1 VLKPCDFPQIKNGR
15 LHNEERY
22 RPYFPVPVGKRFH
35 YLCNSGFVTAS
46 RRYWGFIHCT
56 ARGWRPAVPCVRQ
69 CVFHKVENGESPY
82 RQIPYSQG
90 ESAKVKCYPGYSLP
104 NGQDTVT
111 CTENGWSPQ
120 LKCIRVSKEC
130 SIPLLSPHLFVN
142 PRNDKYKIFHYLD
155 FRLQCGHFHLYLYN
169 ISTVDKVGPC
179 DQPPELLNGEVKGT
193 KKEEYSHDD
202 VVEYVCNPRYLLK
215 GPNKIQCVDGKWTTL
230 PICVEEK
237 RTCGDIPELE
247 HGSVHF
253 SIPPYNH
260 GESVEFTCLE
270 TFTMIGSGSVSCIN
284 GRWTQ
289 LPKCV
294 ATDQLEK
301 CKAPKVTGVNGI
313 QPNKKE
319 FHHNVSMDYKCRGKK
334 EYKHSTC
341 INGRWDP
348 EPTCREEESCPP
360 PPQIPNAQVMQTTV
374 KYQDGEKVSILC
386 QDNYRTQDTE
396 EMVCRDGRWQSLP
409 RCIGSTGKCGPPPP
423 IDNGDITS
431 FPLPIYAPSSSVEY
445 QCKYLYQLQ
454 GNKKITCR
462 NGEWSEPPK
471 CLHPCVISE
480 EIMERHNITL
490 RWIEN
495 QKLYIKS
502 GDYAEFQCKSGYR
515 QTNTR
520 PPLRTLCIDGHID
533 FPSCSI
539 YMINSKD
546 E

>member
-1 VLKPCDFPQIKNGR
+1 MVSVVIFPFSFLIFLIWILSLCFLVMKPCDFPQIKNGR

-56 ARGWRPAVPCVRQ
+56 ARGWRP
-69 CVFHKVENGESPY
+69 
-82 RQIPYSQG
+82 
-90 ESAKVKCYPGYSLP
+90 
-104 NGQDTVT
+104 
-111 CTENGWSPQ
+111 
-120 LKCIRVSKEC
+120 
-130 SIPLLSPHLFVN
+130 
-142 PRNDKYKIFHYLD
+142 
-155 FRLQCGHFHLYLYN
+155 
-169 ISTVDKVGPC
+169 
-179 DQPPELLNGEVKGT
+179 GT

-230 PICVEEK
+230 PIC
-237 RTCGDIPELE
+237 
-247 HGSVHF
+247 
-253 SIPPYNH
+253 
-260 GESVEFTCLE
+260 
-270 TFTMIGSGSVSCIN
+270 
-284 GRWTQ
+284 
-289 LPKCV
+289 
-294 ATDQLEK
+294 
-301 CKAPKVTGVNGI
+301 
-313 QPNKKE
+313 
-319 FHHNVSMDYKCRGKK
+319 
-334 EYKHSTC
+334 
-341 INGRWDP
+341 
-348 EPTCREEESCPP
+348 
-360 PPQIPNAQVMQTTV
+360 
-374 KYQDGEKVSILC
+374 
-386 QDNYRTQDTE
+386 
-396 EMVCRDGRWQSLP
+396 
-409 RCIGSTGKCGPPPP
+409 STGKCGPPPP

>member
-1 VLKPCDFPQIKNGR
+1 MLFLLEGVALEDFSGFLTHTQHHLNQEYFISDILLSYFSEHNFLIKWFISDRMKPCDFPQIKNGR

-120 LKCIRVSKEC
+120 LKCIRV
-130 SIPLLSPHLFVN
+130 N
-142 PRNDKYKIFHYLD
+142 
-155 FRLQCGHFHLYLYN
+155 
-169 ISTVDKVGPC
+169 KVGPC

-230 PICVEEK
+230 PICV
-237 RTCGDIPELE
+237 
-247 HGSVHF
+247 
-253 SIPPYNH
+253 
-260 GESVEFTCLE
+260 
-270 TFTMIGSGSVSCIN
+270 
-284 GRWTQ
+284 
-289 LPKCV
+289 
-294 ATDQLEK
+294 
-301 CKAPKVTGVNGI
+301 
-313 QPNKKE
+313 
-319 FHHNVSMDYKCRGKK
+319 
-334 EYKHSTC
+334 
-341 INGRWDP
+341 
-348 EPTCREEESCPP
+348 
-360 PPQIPNAQVMQTTV
+360 
-374 KYQDGEKVSILC
+374 
-386 QDNYRTQDTE
+386 
-396 EMVCRDGRWQSLP
+396 
-409 RCIGSTGKCGPPPP
+409 GSTGKCGPPPP

>member
-1 VLKPCDFPQIKNGR
+1 MVSVVIFPFSFLIFLIWILSLCFLVMKPCDFPQIKNGR

-120 LKCIRVSKEC
+120 LKCIRV
-130 SIPLLSPHLFVN
+130 I
-142 PRNDKYKIFHYLD
+142 
-155 FRLQCGHFHLYLYN
+155 
-169 ISTVDKVGPC
+169 DKVGP
-179 DQPPELLNGEVKGT
+179 
-193 KKEEYSHDD
+193 
-202 VVEYVCNPRYLLK
+202 
-215 GPNKIQCVDGKWTTL
+215 W
-230 PICVEEK
+230 
-237 RTCGDIPELE
+237 
-247 HGSVHF
+247 
-253 SIPPYNH
+253 
-260 GESVEFTCLE
+260 
-270 TFTMIGSGSVSCIN
+270 
-284 GRWTQ
+284 
-289 LPKCV
+289 
-294 ATDQLEK
+294 
-301 CKAPKVTGVNGI
+301 
-313 QPNKKE
+313 
-319 FHHNVSMDYKCRGKK
+319 
-334 EYKHSTC
+334 
-341 INGRWDP
+341 
-348 EPTCREEESCPP
+348 
-360 PPQIPNAQVMQTTV
+360 
-374 KYQDGEKVSILC
+374 
-386 QDNYRTQDTE
+386 
-396 EMVCRDGRWQSLP
+396 
-409 RCIGSTGKCGPPPP
+409 KCGPPPP